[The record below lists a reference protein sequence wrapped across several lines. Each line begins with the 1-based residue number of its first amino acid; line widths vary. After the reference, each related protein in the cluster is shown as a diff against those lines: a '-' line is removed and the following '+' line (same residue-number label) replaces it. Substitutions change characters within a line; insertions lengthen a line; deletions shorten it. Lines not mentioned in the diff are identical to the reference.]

1 MYNTLARDKTLSKL
15 LKENCIYY
23 CGYFLW
29 SFVITNNCHPFICK
43 YFESK
48 KKYGT
53 WINIMLHGAL
63 SLQNHLR
70 IYTLFQYFRFQE
82 IITALSK

>member
-53 WINIMLHGAL
+53 
-63 SLQNHLR
+63 
-70 IYTLFQYFRFQE
+70 
-82 IITALSK
+82 